1 MYSVLISAAVTFQS
15 LSRVRLL
22 VTRST
27 RASLSS
33 TISRNLLN
41 FLSIE
46 SVVLSLL
53 HSQVIQLY
61 IRIHI
66 PFHILSVE
74 VYHRI
79 LNTAPCAAQ
88 GSCLSILDVPVCIC

>member
-1 MYSVLISAAVTFQS
+1 MYSVLISAAVAVQS

-27 RASLSS
+27 QASLSS

-53 HSQVIQLY
+53 HS
-61 IRIHI
+61 
-66 PFHILSVE
+66 
-74 VYHRI
+74 
-79 LNTAPCAAQ
+79 
-88 GSCLSILDVPVCIC
+88 